1 MSSRRGATSG
11 ASIHTDPE
19 RARRVIEASRQ
30 EFDTR
35 YADLKLSPVVAL
47 ICAYEE
53 EANIGPVLAAVPSEA
68 CGLAVT
74 TLVVVD
80 GGADRTDDRWPRTPA
95 LSPSCLSENLGHGY
109 ALAGRLR
116 AVRRT
121 WARSTW

>member
-1 MSSRRGATSG
+1 MSPGRGATSG
-11 ASIHTDPE
+11 AAIHTDPE

-35 YADLKLSPVVAL
+35 HPDVKLSPVVGL

-53 EANIGPVLAAVPSEA
+53 EDNIGAVLAAMPTEA

-80 GGADRTDDRWPRTPA
+80 GGSDKTDQVAKDSGASDVRAAGEPRT
-95 LSPSCLSENLGHGY
+95 
-109 ALAGRLR
+109 RLR
-116 AVRRT
+116 PPRRL
-121 WARSTW
+121 RPLH